1 MQSPYFDFILLKTM
15 KGFLQETLFRSPN
28 RFPKK
33 LLSCHP
39 GQVDLI
45 SFWANAFSFLLTQ
58 QARDQASC
66 LPTELL
72 KKQTKICPGQAI
84 FEGYLS

>member
-1 MQSPYFDFILLKTM
+1 MQYPYFDLILLNEM
-15 KGFLQETLFRSPN
+15 KGFLQETLFRS
-28 RFPKK
+28 PKK

-84 FEGYLS
+84 FDGYLS